1 MSDGIKECRDKV
13 ERFINEYVQAHARTH
28 THTHAHTRTHAHAH
42 TQTHT
47 QMFKVGGRSKDEMR
61 LCQRQIK
68 NNS

>member
-13 ERFINEYVQAHARTH
+13 ERFINEYVQAHTH
-28 THTHAHTRTHAHAH
+28 TRTRTHAHTH
-42 TQTHT
+42 MHT

-61 LCQRQIK
+61 LCKRQIK